1 MSKNN
6 RNPKNT
12 TKNAQAT
19 EAVAKVKKPIVSEEI
34 AVLEET
40 VEITPEKEVIVP
52 EIDLS
57 SILASLPE
65 AARKLIEDKLAKA
78 EKKSQPKAEKVL
90 VEVGKVRYLNNKEH
104 EITRRVKIQEAD
116 NGEVWVTYL
125 DAYQLS
131 DEELQ
136 TLSFKP
142 AYLPYVNTEDAKKD
156 AKKAEK
162 VLYAENAE
170 EIEKEIF

>member
-1 MSKNN
+1 MSRNSN
-6 RNPKNT
+6 RNRLVNEAAKAT
-12 TKNAQAT
+12 AQTT
-19 EAVAKVKKPIVSEEI
+19 EAVAKVKKPIVSEE
-34 AVLEET
+34 T
-40 VEITPEKEVIVP
+40 VEIAPEKEVIVP

-57 SILASLPE
+57 AILASLP
-65 AARKLIEDKLAKA
+65 ADARKLIEEKLAKA
-78 EKKSQPKAEKVL
+78 EKKSQKPEKVL

-131 DEELQ
+131 DEEIQ

-142 AYLPYVNTEDAKKD
+142 AYLPYVNTEDAKK
-156 AKKAEK
+156 AEK
-162 VLYAENAE
+162 VSYAENAE

>member
-34 AVLEET
+34 EET
-40 VEITPEKEVIVP
+40 VEIPLAKEVIVP